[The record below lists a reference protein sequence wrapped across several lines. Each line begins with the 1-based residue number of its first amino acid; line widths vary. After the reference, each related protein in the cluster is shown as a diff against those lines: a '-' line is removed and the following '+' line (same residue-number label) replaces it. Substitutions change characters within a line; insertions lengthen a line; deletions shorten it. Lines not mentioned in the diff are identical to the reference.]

1 MIKPIGSMLLIEKI
15 EQGDKTTKTGL
26 VISAAFTDSGPKQ
39 GKVIDMGDGEF
50 NYKGD
55 LIPILGIDI
64 DDIIYYPEHSGTDI
78 EDENGNKVEKSK
90 SGENFRTVMYEK
102 IVPLLI
108 EAVKELKARVDR
120 LENE

>member
-1 MIKPIGSMLLIEKI
+1 MIKPIGSMLLLEKI

-26 VISAAFTDSGPKQ
+26 VISAAFTDSGPSR

-64 DDIIYYPEHSGTDI
+64 GDTVYYSEHSGTDI
-78 EDENGNKVEKSK
+78 EDENGNKYLLLSSKQVMAKS
-90 SGENFRTVMYEK
+90 V
-102 IVPLLI
+102 
-108 EAVKELKARVDR
+108 
-120 LENE
+120 

>member
-26 VISAAFTDSGPKQ
+26 VISDAFTDSGPKQ
-39 GKVIDMGDGEF
+39 GKVLDMGDGEF

-55 LIPILGIDI
+55 LRPILGIYI

-78 EDENGNKVEKSK
+78 EDENGNKYLLL
-90 SGENFRTVMYEK
+90 SGKQVIAKR
-102 IVPLLI
+102 
-108 EAVKELKARVDR
+108 A
-120 LENE
+120 